1 MKNTNLL
8 LPAVFAS
15 LMKSAAVPHRSTLY
29 NNRLQEEW
37 SSDSA
42 FRKLRSALLPRSASE
57 AQNQ

>member
-1 MKNTNLL
+1 MKNTDPL

-15 LMKSAAVPHRSTLY
+15 SMTPAAVSHRSTLY

-42 FRKLRSALLPRSASE
+42 FRKLRSRALAPLRL
-57 AQNQ
+57 

>member
-15 LMKSAAVPHRSTLY
+15 SMTSAAVPHRSTLY

-42 FRKLRSALLPRSASE
+42 FRKLRSRALAPLRL
-57 AQNQ
+57 